1 MYIYTYIDCKYVVL
15 FTCKY
20 ILHACK
26 QYYSSKP
33 LVYSDYLP
41 RSTHFSPRYAS
52 CLCLRQRILRT
63 KKVNCLPLMAAIWHT
78 SIIVISMH
86 IYIYHISINNIYVH
100 TYIHIYI
107 CIYISITNTH
117 IYIYISIILY
127 SWYVIVVISCV
138 YLMII
143 KWSTIFQ

>member
-1 MYIYTYIDCKYVVL
+1 MVPAPVHRKNLSETILDTSPSSLEQIVSSLIINVCMSIYLYGSVPIYIYIVYCIHVNIYVYIYTYIDCKYVVL

-63 KKVNCLPLMAAIWHT
+63 KKVNCLPLMAAI
-78 SIIVISMH
+78 
-86 IYIYHISINNIYVH
+86 
-100 TYIHIYI
+100 
-107 CIYISITNTH
+107 
-117 IYIYISIILY
+117 
-127 SWYVIVVISCV
+127 
-138 YLMII
+138 
-143 KWSTIFQ
+143 